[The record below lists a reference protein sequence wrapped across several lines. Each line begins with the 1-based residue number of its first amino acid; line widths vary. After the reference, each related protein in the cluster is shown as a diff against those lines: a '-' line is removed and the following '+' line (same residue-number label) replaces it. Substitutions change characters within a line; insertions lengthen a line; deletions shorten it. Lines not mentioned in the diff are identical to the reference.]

1 MARFFSQLAPDSP
14 QSIPSPASRRQMA
27 QCRWRDPCNLF
38 ESHYGLGTML
48 SAPGPR
54 EWMGHTGSLQGFLSR
69 TARYPALDLTVTV
82 LTNAQDGLS
91 TEWVEGI
98 ASILFAAFG
107 LALSWLADLPSG
119 IIIALCMAMMG
130 LISIFIAPRQ

>member
-1 MARFFSQLAPDSP
+1 MWPFFHSWRRTARRASSRP
-14 QSIPSPASRRQMA
+14 PAVARWRSG
-27 QCRWRDPCNLF
+27 RWRDPCNLF

-69 TARYPALDLTVTV
+69 TARHPALDLTVTV

-91 TEWVEGI
+91 IEWVEGI
-98 ASILFAAFG
+98 ASTLFAFQQHG
-107 LALSWLADLPSG
+107 
-119 IIIALCMAMMG
+119 
-130 LISIFIAPRQ
+130 APGKKEPPGRGAGGACGRQRPGAHGQGN